1 MSAVQ
6 GQRRDDRWRQRL
18 ASRNVVRP
26 VPPPRTQRL
35 EPSTPLPLLP
45 RQDDD
50 PLALDEQVPGEP
62 WLMSPPCCAR
72 QLRPVAARPTPPLRP
87 LPPPRRVS
95 TARRRD
101 QPPKRPGVSGDPPS
115 PAEVLAEA
123 PALSE
128 DAPAPPDRCDRA
140 AAPRA
145 AASTSRRRGASA
157 DTGSAKLCARTPSAE
172 LEEAGITTPR
182 RMPGAA
188 CWHGALRQRESRSCA
203 PRRGAV
209 AGVAYTHKRQAS
221 CDSNATTADS
231 CGDDTASALSP
242 QGQGFGTLSWLIW
255 S

>member
-50 PLALDEQVPGEP
+50 PLALDEQVPGGAMAHESAV
-62 WLMSPPCCAR
+62 LRSAAPPCRGAAHAAASALAAATAGLHGEKAR
-72 QLRPVAARPTPPLRP
+72 STAEA
-87 LPPPRRVS
+87 PRRQRGPAV
-95 TARRRD
+95 AR
-101 QPPKRPGVSGDPPS
+101 GG
-115 PAEVLAEA
+115 AAEA